1 VHNPNELRQRVG
13 RRIPPPNSDLYTL
26 LDRTAPQ
33 RTSTVARPGTHAD
46 GVAGNEVFVDDVSG
60 RRIGKVSNKRRGKKF
75 LKIRHF
81 LFDVEQQKSFFFNSG
96 FALFSSKSQKNISSS
111 CKCCSCVCFCQ
122 TIILRRFLVFWKK
135 NVKRYFR
142 VVFKKMRQMIFERPF
157 WKFDRCYSRK
167 VNVLVFFLNQNCY
180 PGHFP
185 EMKRPQFNFLTKMK
199 ILSIFWI
206 IGNPKIS
213 FFSWIIWIELEPQV
227 IDQPGVKKVLKNK
240 KKFLSRK
247 EI

>member
-81 LFDVEQQKSFFFNSG
+81 LFDVEQQKSFFFLIRVSLC
-96 FALFSSKSQKNISSS
+96 FHQSLKKIFLRLVSVVLVCVFVRLLF
-111 CKCCSCVCFCQ
+111 CGD
-122 TIILRRFLVFWKK
+122 FLF
-135 NVKRYFR
+135 FE
-142 VVFKKMRQMIFERPF
+142 KKM
-157 WKFDRCYSRK
+157 
-167 VNVLVFFLNQNCY
+167 
-180 PGHFP
+180 
-185 EMKRPQFNFLTKMK
+185 
-199 ILSIFWI
+199 
-206 IGNPKIS
+206 
-213 FFSWIIWIELEPQV
+213 
-227 IDQPGVKKVLKNK
+227 
-240 KKFLSRK
+240 
-247 EI
+247 